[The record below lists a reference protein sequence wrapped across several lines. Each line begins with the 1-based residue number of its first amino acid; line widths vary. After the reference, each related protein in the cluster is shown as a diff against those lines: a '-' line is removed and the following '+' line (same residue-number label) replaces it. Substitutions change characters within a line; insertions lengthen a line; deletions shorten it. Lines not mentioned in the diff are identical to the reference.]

1 VAQEAE
7 RKYELIWVVVNFG
20 VGSKVLRAA
29 REHGVTGGTVL
40 LGRGTV
46 RSSLLELLGIN
57 DIRKEIVLMIADSQT
72 AQKALEELDKKFDFA
87 KPHHGIAFS
96 TDVVGLFGVRD
107 CPCYDSGKSTGGD
120 DMYKAIFAVVD
131 KGKAEEV
138 IDAATAAGSRG
149 ATVIHGRGS
158 GIHEKKMLFS
168 MPVEPE
174 KDIVMILAPETLVE
188 PISNA
193 IREALRI
200 DEPGKGIMFILDIN
214 KTYGLTQG

>member
-1 VAQEAE
+1 
-7 RKYELIWVVVNFG
+7 
-20 VGSKVLRAA
+20 
-29 REHGVTGGTVL
+29 
-40 LGRGTV
+40 
-46 RSSLLELLGIN
+46 
-57 DIRKEIVLMIADSQT
+57 
-72 AQKALEELDKKFDFA
+72 
-87 KPHHGIAFS
+87 
-96 TDVVGLFGVRD
+96 
-107 CPCYDSGKSTGGD
+107 
-120 DMYKAIFAVVD
+120 MYKAIFAVVD